1 MTWICLSLTCS
12 SISSSL
18 SPPTPFHSQS
28 PPADQSKGNKDI
40 NTDKTKPAPKTPKK
54 RGAAASANDDS
65 AQPTKKRSP
74 TKKATAAP
82 NIETNT
88 NGEVAEPITP
98 SPKKRA
104 SPKKKNAADADA
116 ETESG
121 ETNGET
127 EGPEP
132 VTPKKAKRAPA
143 KGKGNNDAKTNTG
156 SAETTK
162 ETISPTK
169 GNGESEA
176 TTVNNTP
183 RKRQAPK
190 KELAAP
196 RGIPSSW
203 DNADNAD
210 RMMVS
215 MKEKG
220 EGWAE
225 IRAAWKV
232 MTGQETASR
241 YALPPWG

>member
-1 MTWICLSLTCS
+1 M
-12 SISSSL
+12 
-18 SPPTPFHSQS
+18 
-28 PPADQSKGNKDI
+28 
-40 NTDKTKPAPKTPKK
+40 
-54 RGAAASANDDS
+54 
-65 AQPTKKRSP
+65 
-74 TKKATAAP
+74 
-82 NIETNT
+82 
-88 NGEVAEPITP
+88 AEPITS

-104 SPKKKNAADADA
+104 SPKKKNAVDTNA

-132 VTPKKAKRAPA
+132 VTPNKAKRAPA
-143 KGKGNNDAKTNTG
+143 KGKGKIDAKTNTE
-156 SAETTK
+156 SAETTEK
-162 ETISPTK
+162 TVSPTK

-176 TTVNNTP
+176 TTLNNTP

-203 DNADNAD
+203 DNADHAD
-210 RMMVS
+210 RMLVS
-215 MKEKG
+215 MKDKG
-220 EGWAE
+220 EGWAD

-241 YALPPWG
+241 YARPPWWWS